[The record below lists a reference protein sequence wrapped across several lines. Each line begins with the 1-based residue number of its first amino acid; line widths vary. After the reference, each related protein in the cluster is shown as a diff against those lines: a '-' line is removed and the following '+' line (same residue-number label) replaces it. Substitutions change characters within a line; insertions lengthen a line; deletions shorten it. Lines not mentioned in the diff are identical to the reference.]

1 MAGELQDYT
10 VDQAAGA
17 IALTLGALGSL
28 LLVIWQSRCLCRCRI
43 GLSDQGYLFD
53 CSREP
58 PPLNPEAPDE
68 PRVLPNDVADERLV
82 PDRESQE
89 QQRPDVSQK
98 DASDEEETIIPPN
111 SRPGAL
117 GNDQP

>member
-43 GLSDQGYLFD
+43 GISDQCYLFD

-58 PPLNPEAPDE
+58 PPLDPETPDE
-68 PRVLPNDVADERLV
+68 PSVPPDDTTDEQLV
-82 PDRESQE
+82 PPQDPQE
-89 QQRPDVSQK
+89 RRPD
-98 DASDEEETIIPPN
+98 DAQNEP
-111 SRPGAL
+111 
-117 GNDQP
+117 

>member
-43 GLSDQGYLFD
+43 GISDQCYLFD

-58 PPLNPEAPDE
+58 PPLDPETPDE
-68 PRVLPNDVADERLV
+68 PSAPPDDITDEQLV
-82 PDRESQE
+82 PPQDHQE
-89 QQRPDVSQK
+89 QRPDAPQN
-98 DASDEEETIIPPN
+98 EP
-111 SRPGAL
+111 
-117 GNDQP
+117 

>member
-1 MAGELQDYT
+1 MAGELQNYT

-43 GLSDQGYLFD
+43 GISDQCYLFD

-58 PPLNPEAPDE
+58 PPLDPATPGQPEAPDATTDTTDE
-68 PRVLPNDVADERLV
+68 PLV
-82 PDRESQE
+82 PPQDSTER
-89 QQRPDVSQK
+89 RRD
-98 DASDEEETIIPPN
+98 
-111 SRPGAL
+111 GAE
-117 GNDQP
+117 NEP

>member
-1 MAGELQDYT
+1 MTAGAHCILTCSKETMPGQLQDYT

-43 GLSDQGYLFD
+43 GVSDQCYLFD

-58 PPLNPEAPDE
+58 PPLKPEKPDAPVPSDDTPDE
-68 PRVLPNDVADERLV
+68 TLV
-82 PDRESQE
+82 PPRDSTER
-89 QQRPDVSQK
+89 RPD
-98 DASDEEETIIPPN
+98 DAQNEP
-111 SRPGAL
+111 
-117 GNDQP
+117 

>member
-1 MAGELQDYT
+1 MPGELQDYT

-43 GLSDQGYLFD
+43 GVSDQCYLFD

-58 PPLNPEAPDE
+58 PPLDPEKPDE
-68 PRVLPNDVADERLV
+68 PSAPDATDIKDEPLV
-82 PDRESQE
+82 PPRNSQE
-89 QQRPDVSQK
+89 RRPD
-98 DASDEEETIIPPN
+98 DAQI
-111 SRPGAL
+111 
-117 GNDQP
+117 QM

>member
-10 VDQAAGA
+10 VDRAAGA

-43 GLSDQGYLFD
+43 GISDQCYLFD

-58 PPLNPEAPDE
+58 PPLDPETPDE
-68 PRVLPNDVADERLV
+68 PSAPPEDATDERLV
-82 PDRESQE
+82 PDRDSQE
-89 QQRPDVSQK
+89 RRPD
-98 DASDEEETIIPPN
+98 DAQN
-111 SRPGAL
+111 
-117 GNDQP
+117 QP

>member
-43 GLSDQGYLFD
+43 GISDQCYLFD

-58 PPLNPEAPDE
+58 PPLDPETPEQTEPPPDTDDVTDE
-68 PRVLPNDVADERLV
+68 PLV
-82 PDRESQE
+82 PPRESSQE
-89 QQRPDVSQK
+89 QRPD
-98 DASDEEETIIPPN
+98 DAQNEP
-111 SRPGAL
+111 
-117 GNDQP
+117 